1 MILFQKSILF
11 FGIHSNNYIC
21 KYFLKY
27 KGELVKNQFSHTR
40 ELFSEIDFDDKLLW
54 IIWPRWVWKTTLLLK
69 YLSQNDLSKSLY
81 ISADNIYFLENKL
94 FDFAFRFRKEY
105 DWRLFIIDEIHK
117 YKNWQQEL
125 KNIYDSIPNLQ
136 IVFSWSSSIDLKW
149 WNYDLSRR
157 AKLYTLNWFS
167 FREYV
172 NYIHNIE
179 LPKYDLETIISNHL
193 LISQEIHDFPII
205 QTFKKYIEGGYYP
218 YYVNEKQKDASKII
232 ETIEKIIYDDI
243 AQFYNIKTEN
253 LIYFKKILNYLSAI
267 DPWEINVNKISKTL
281 QIDNKTVNS
290 YLEILEKWWLVRF
303 FLQDI
308 FGYNI
313 MKNTSKIYLENT
325 NLLFVINKMLL
336 QEVKIWSV
344 RETFFIQAIQNSKN
358 KIKST
363 KILDFVIWEKIFEIW
378 WRNKTFK
385 QIKDNKE
392 NSFLVLDDIL
402 VWEKN
407 VIPLWIFG
415 LL

>member
-1 MILFQKSILF
+1 
-11 FGIHSNNYIC
+11 
-21 KYFLKY
+21 
-27 KGELVKNQFSHTR
+27 
-40 ELFSEIDFDDKLLW
+40 
-54 IIWPRWVWKTTLLLK
+54 
-69 YLSQNDLSKSLY
+69 
-81 ISADNIYFLENKL
+81 
-94 FDFAFRFRKEY
+94 
-105 DWRLFIIDEIHK
+105 
-117 YKNWQQEL
+117 
-125 KNIYDSIPNLQ
+125 
-136 IVFSWSSSIDLKW
+136 
-149 WNYDLSRR
+149 
-157 AKLYTLNWFS
+157 
-167 FREYV
+167 
-172 NYIHNIE
+172 
-179 LPKYDLETIISNHL
+179 
-193 LISQEIHDFPII
+193 
-205 QTFKKYIEGGYYP
+205 
-218 YYVNEKQKDASKII
+218 
-232 ETIEKIIYDDI
+232 
-243 AQFYNIKTEN
+243 
-253 LIYFKKILNYLSAI
+253 LNYLSAI